1 MVGIYGLANW
11 SNTDIFSKYDI
22 LDIGINSLYHGMDWI
37 YTFTENVFMYDFN
50 INYSWFVNNIFQDNF
65 DFNYYSYWYTVLD
78 ISNFTILWSVI
89 LDKIILTY
97 LIKFDLFDAFFKN
110 IVFNYD
116 FSLVVFMNPEF
127 YFISN
132 VFMKTFI
139 LPFSSDIN
147 SILHTLMNVDNLFNP
162 AIIIP
167 HLGSIL
173 LIIGLFISIY
183 FSYYTSSVRE
193 ENTIDQDYLIAN
205 ATVEA
210 EEEIGSVDDIM
221 LTVVIIGFIFL
232 WYFGIHF
239 WFILNSAPELV
250 MSFYLFPF
258 LYYIILVIP
267 VSLAYDFGLFFVAY
281 LRGVGGSPVI
291 FVELMYDYIM
301 FSAFYIRLIVQN
313 VRLILMTFTFAAFHE
328 VVIFHGIEKEWIIGN
343 ETFTDE
349 INHLI
354 KTPSYLTYFLVFK
367 LSGHIIYFFYELFH
381 TLFVVTAQFIAFF
394 AMVFWLF
401 LFLYTMFT
409 AELQEKFFNIK
420 RLARKKLSE
429 KYSIFKQN
437 INKIK

>member
-1 MVGIYGLANW
+1 M
-11 SNTDIFSKYDI
+11 
-22 LDIGINSLYHGMDWI
+22 
-37 YTFTENVFMYDFN
+37 
-50 INYSWFVNNIFQDNF
+50 
-65 DFNYYSYWYTVLD
+65 
-78 ISNFTILWSVI
+78 
-89 LDKIILTY
+89 
-97 LIKFDLFDAFFKN
+97 KFDLFDAFFKN

-232 WYFGIHF
+232 
-239 WFILNSAPELV
+239 
-250 MSFYLFPF
+250 
-258 LYYIILVIP
+258 
-267 VSLAYDFGLFFVAY
+267 
-281 LRGVGGSPVI
+281 
-291 FVELMYDYIM
+291 
-301 FSAFYIRLIVQN
+301 
-313 VRLILMTFTFAAFHE
+313 
-328 VVIFHGIEKEWIIGN
+328 
-343 ETFTDE
+343 
-349 INHLI
+349 
-354 KTPSYLTYFLVFK
+354 
-367 LSGHIIYFFYELFH
+367 
-381 TLFVVTAQFIAFF
+381 
-394 AMVFWLF
+394 
-401 LFLYTMFT
+401 
-409 AELQEKFFNIK
+409 
-420 RLARKKLSE
+420 
-429 KYSIFKQN
+429 
-437 INKIK
+437 